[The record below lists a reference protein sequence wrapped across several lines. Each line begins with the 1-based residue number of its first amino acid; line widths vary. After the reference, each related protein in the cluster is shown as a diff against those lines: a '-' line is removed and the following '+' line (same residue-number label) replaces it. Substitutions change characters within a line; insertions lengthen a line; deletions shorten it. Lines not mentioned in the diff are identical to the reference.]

1 MENQN
6 NSKELLQNAV
16 GVQTDS
22 IEIMFCKEWEY
33 PADDIFDLGEH
44 MFEFHT
50 ERYENKMDCHFCDDS
65 FNSKDRLMKH
75 QKEMHK
81 EKVKQCIFFSAGHC
95 DYSDELC
102 WFNHEKVSNVS
113 LKEAYLN
120 CRICNKKFNI
130 RSEFM

>member
-22 IEIMFCKEWEY
+22 IKIMFCKECEY
-33 PADDIFDLGEH
+33 PADNIFDLGEH

-50 ERYENKMDCHFCDDS
+50 ERYENKMDCHYCDDS

-75 QKEMHK
+75 QKEMH
-81 EKVKQCIFFSAGHC
+81 
-95 DYSDELC
+95 
-102 WFNHEKVSNVS
+102 
-113 LKEAYLN
+113 
-120 CRICNKKFNI
+120 
-130 RSEFM
+130 